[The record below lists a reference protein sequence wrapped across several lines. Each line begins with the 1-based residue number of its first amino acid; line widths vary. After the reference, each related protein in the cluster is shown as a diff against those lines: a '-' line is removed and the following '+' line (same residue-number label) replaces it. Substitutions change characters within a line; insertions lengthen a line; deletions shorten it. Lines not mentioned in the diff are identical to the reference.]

1 MSLKSKSLVPL
12 LVALTVGFCSC
23 TTGTDTVRVT
33 HSKNS
38 QYSVTSAQVRT
49 AESKATIV
57 HINETDRLATI
68 RNGND
73 LPADFLITKNQDE
86 NPTGILK
93 ARSPRKFGLRTADI
107 IEGRPAI
114 NDTITPAD
122 VTENTRLEKM
132 YPPRTSK

>member
-1 MSLKSKSLVPL
+1 MSLKSKSLVSL
-12 LVALTVGFCSC
+12 SVALTLGLCSC

-33 HSKNS
+33 HSKDS
-38 QYSVTSAQVRT
+38 QYSATSTQVRT

-57 HINETDRLATI
+57 HINENDRLATI

-73 LPADFLITKNQDE
+73 LPADFLITKNQHG

-114 NDTITPAD
+114 NNTITPAD
-122 VTENTRLEKM
+122 ATESTRLEKM
-132 YPPRTSK
+132 YPTRASK